1 MDKGFTSFFKFVY
14 KILRFILMLPI
25 KIVKLFCEG
34 FFYTFYVF
42 SEIIFY
48 AILFSSFLVYK
59 IFKYLIYSLSLP
71 VMIANTI
78 KRRKV
83 FKVNKL
89 DKDSE
94 IVHIPDNAME
104 KIEKYNR
111 EHNIENKFDVP
122 NDVEEENEIDDN
134 VPTSMYFDSTDDDL
148 DFDKQNEEFMLPT
161 EQPEEE
167 VSEESNPTSLLE
179 KNDIQPIEE
188 ETKDL
193 TSNDYDIEDENKVA
207 SIAEN
212 ISDDIKKIEL
222 SKPKKNVNILRYI
235 LLPLEIISF
244 PVYKIFKYFTFGL
257 ITLLRYAY
265 IGFTVISF
273 FVYKL
278 FKYLLFSLGFIVML
292 SNIYKRKNAKV
303 LEQKRKLKEARTL
316 KKLQSQM
323 KDKLMA
329 QQKQEDKLRAEI
341 KRKQEK
347 AAEKNNKNEYVND
360 KVKLEKKTFKEKID
374 DFLNTLL
381 SSPKVLVDKIKNSF
395 QNSVFAKDYRNKKD
409 MSRQVLL
416 INFEGEDAE
425 KSDVKLVYQYTAKA
439 PNGKIV
445 TDYFEAFSKVEVH
458 SFLLSEG
465 YEVYNIKTNKWIQ
478 FMHKSASV
486 SKTKVKNKD
495 LIFLLTQL
503 STYIKAGIP
512 LVEALKILARQY
524 SKKKGYQ
531 KLFRTII
538 YDLTMGENFSTAL
551 EKQKDAFPRILI
563 NMIKASEM
571 TGELPEVLD
580 DMAEYFDEM
589 EKTKKQMVTALM
601 YPMIIMVFATAVIIF
616 ILVFVIPQFVS
627 IYESMDAAQIPKFT
641 LFILAVSNFLKYNYI
656 YIILVVVVVV
666 VVLVYLYKN
675 VKVFRTLAQWLFM
688 HMPVIGNV
696 IIYNEV
702 TIFTKTFSSLL
713 SHNVFITD
721 SMNILNKVTN
731 NEIYKM
737 IILDTIT
744 NLAKGEKISK
754 SFENHW
760 AFPVPA
766 YEMLVTGEKTG
777 QLPEMMKKV
786 SDYYQDLHKNS
797 VTRIK
802 TFIEPILIIFLTV
815 VVGAIVLAIVIPM
828 FSLYQS
834 VQNLS

>member
-48 AILFSSFLVYK
+48 AILFPSFLVYK

-83 FKVNKL
+83 FKANKL

-134 VPTSMYFDSTDDDL
+134 VPDSIDN
-148 DFDKQNEEFMLPT
+148 DFDKLNDEFMLPI
-161 EQPEEE
+161 EQPEED
-167 VSEESNPTSLLE
+167 VSEESNQTNLLDE
-179 KNDIQPIEE
+179 NDIQPIAEE
-188 ETKDL
+188 KEDL

-212 ISDDIKKIEL
+212 ISDDSKKIEL
-222 SKPKKNVNILRYI
+222 SKPKKNVNILKYI
-235 LLPLEIISF
+235 ILTLEIISF

-278 FKYLLFSLGFIVML
+278 FKYLLFSLGFVVML

-303 LEQKRKLKEARTL
+303 LEQKRKLKEAQTL

-323 KDKLMA
+323 KDKLTA

-347 AAEKNNKNEYVND
+347 NDKNEYVND
-360 KVKLEKKTFKEKID
+360 KNKLEKKTFKQRFN
-374 DFLNTLL
+374 DFLNAIL
-381 SSPKVLVDKIKNSF
+381 SSPKTLVDKIKSSF
-395 QNSVFAKDYRNKKD
+395 ENSVFARDYRNKKD

-495 LIFLLTQL
+495 LIFFLTQL

-512 LVEALKILARQY
+512 LVEALKILTRQY
-524 SKKKGYQ
+524 SKNRGYQ